1 MAFGNRHFAP
11 EGASVMVVDA
21 VSGVPADP
29 VLVDRSSGRPLTGPG
44 FKVVKR
50 DFNTAR
56 ETAAPLQ

>member
-1 MAFGNRHFAP
+1 
-11 EGASVMVVDA
+11 MVVDA

-50 DFNTAR
+50 DLNTAR
-56 ETAAPLQ
+56 ETVAPLQ